1 MKTLIEGVNLI
12 KTYTTEGETI
22 YAVNNINISI
32 RQGELMVIIGE
43 SGSGKTTL
51 ISILGCILKP
61 NSGSLIIDGKEVDY
75 QTQDLSIIRRKNV
88 GFVFQLFNLIPYLT
102 ALENVMIAMD
112 IDGYKGKSAENRAK
126 ELLAQVGLSERLN
139 HRPSQLSG
147 GEQQRVSF
155 ARALANNPL
164 VVFADEPT
172 ANLDTKN
179 RASIM
184 ELIDKLYKEYNT
196 TFVIVTHDITFRESA
211 DRVIEMKDGQII
223 NDIAGTRVKLNV

>member
-1 MKTLIEGVNLI
+1 MKTLIEGFNLV
-12 KTYTTEGETI
+12 KTYATEGETI
-22 YAVNNINISI
+22 YAVNNVDISI
-32 RQGELMVIIGE
+32 EQGELMVIIGE

-51 ISILGCILKP
+51 ISILGCILQP
-61 NSGSLIIDGKEVDY
+61 NSGRLIIDGKEINY
-75 QTQDLSIIRRKNV
+75 QTEDLSIIRRKNV
-88 GFVFQLFNLIPYLT
+88 GFVFQMFNLIPYLT

-112 IDGYKGKSAENRAK
+112 IDGFKGKPAEDRAR
-126 ELLAQVGLSERLN
+126 ELLTQVGLSERLN

-155 ARALANNPL
+155 ARALANKPL

-184 ELIDKLYKEYNT
+184 ELINNLHKEYNT
-196 TFVIVTHDITFRESA
+196 TFVIVTHDATFRENA

-223 NDIAGTRVKLNV
+223 SDSKK

>member
-1 MKTLIEGVNLI
+1 MKTLIEGVNLV

-184 ELIDKLYKEYNT
+184 ELIDKLYKEYDT

-223 NDIAGTRVKLNV
+223 NDIAGTRVK

>member
-1 MKTLIEGVNLI
+1 MRTLIEGVNLV
-12 KTYTTEGETI
+12 KTYATEGETI

-32 RQGELMVIIGE
+32 RQGEQIVIIGE

-61 NSGSLIIDGKEVDY
+61 NSGSLIIDGKEIDY

-112 IDGYKGKSAENRAK
+112 INGIKGKLAEDRAK
-126 ELLAQVGLSERLN
+126 ELLSQVGLSDRLN

-184 ELIDKLYKEYNT
+184 ELINNLHKEYNT
-196 TFVIVTHDITFRESA
+196 TFVIVTHDVTFRENA

-223 NDIAGTRVKLNV
+223 SDSVYTRAKLDA

>member
-1 MKTLIEGVNLI
+1 MKTLIEGVNLT
-12 KTYTTEGETI
+12 KTYATEGEII
-22 YAVNNINISI
+22 YAVNNIDISI

-51 ISILGCILKP
+51 ISILGCILQP
-61 NSGSLIIDGKEVDY
+61 NSGRLIIDDKEIDY

-88 GFVFQLFNLIPYLT
+88 GFVFQMFNLIPYLT

-112 IDGYKGKSAENRAK
+112 IDGFKGKSAEDRAK

-155 ARALANNPL
+155 RARPC
-164 VVFADEPT
+164 
-172 ANLDTKN
+172 K
-179 RASIM
+179 
-184 ELIDKLYKEYNT
+184 
-196 TFVIVTHDITFRESA
+196 
-211 DRVIEMKDGQII
+211 
-223 NDIAGTRVKLNV
+223 